1 MNNDALTTDSTVY
14 VIYIAAA
21 PEAVWEALT
30 SSAFTT
36 RYFFGRSVESD
47 WQTGSPWLLRKPD
60 GSVDVEGVVRD
71 SAPPRKLVLTWRVAW
86 MPDLPPCVVTYEI
99 EPAAGGGAVR
109 LTMTESNPTPIPAR
123 LLEGGRKGWPLI
135 LSGLKTLLETG
146 RALDIAVPAPPAP
159 R

>member
-1 MNNDALTTDSTVY
+1 MNPGALTTESTVY

-21 PEAVWEALT
+21 PEAVWTALT

-47 WQTGSPWLLRKPD
+47 WKTGSAWILRKPD
-60 GSVDVEGVVRD
+60 GSVDVHGVVQH
-71 SAPPRKLVLTWRVAW
+71 SAPPHKLVLSWAVDW
-86 MPDLPPCVVTYEI
+86 LPELPPCVVSYEI
-99 EPAAGGGAVR
+99 ETVAGGGAIR
-109 LTMTESNPTPIPAR
+109 LTMTEAHPTPIPVH

-146 RALDIAVPAPPAP
+146 RALKVAVPAPPS
-159 R
+159 RE